1 MQINKPTSQES
12 MTLLGKIVNK
22 MSGLNKSR
30 KNFIISTLLLYL
42 CLRGR
47 YTFLGFS
54 RYGEYCEQSYRN
66 HYQQPFDWLELNWEL
81 VKDHLS
87 SERILVFDPS
97 YIPKSG
103 KSTPHLDKYWSG
115 CLGKAVKGLELG
127 VFGVVDI
134 EKNTAFHI
142 QSIQTA
148 SPKVLSELGLT
159 LPDYY
164 LDLILCQKR
173 QFKKISKYLVVDG
186 YFAKKDFIKGI
197 KEQTDLILIT
207 KLRIDANLRYLYN
220 GPYSGKGRPKEFA
233 GKVDLKNIDKRR
245 FKKLAENE
253 EAVIYRCVCNVV
265 NLKCTG
271 QIVYVQFKN
280 KGKLTG
286 KYAVYFCEDTSLDG
300 LKVYQY
306 YKARFQIE
314 FLIRDGKQHTGLTH
328 CQARSIEKLDFHFNA
343 SLTAVNLAKIIHDP
357 RMKNLKDQPFS
368 MANVKTLNF
377 NELMLNRFFSTFQID
392 KELRENKE
400 MINQVLNFG
409 NIAA

>member
-1 MQINKPTSQES
+1 MQMNKPTSHELK
-12 MTLLGKIVNK
+12 TLLEKIVNK
-22 MSGLNKSR
+22 TGKLKQSR
-30 KNFIISTLLLYL
+30 KNFIVSTLLLYL
-42 CLRGR
+42 SLRGR
-47 YTFLGFS
+47 YTFLGLS

-66 HYQQPFDWLELNWEL
+66 HYQKPYDWLSLNWEL
-81 VKDHLS
+81 VKGEVS

-103 KSTPHLDKYWSG
+103 KSTPHVDKFWSG

-134 EKNTAFHI
+134 EKNTAFHL

-148 SPKVLSELGLT
+148 SPTVLSELDLT

-164 LDLILCQKR
+164 LDLVLCQKEELEEV
-173 QFKKISKYLVVDG
+173 SEYLVVDG
-186 YFAKKDFIKGI
+186 YFAKKGFVNGI
-197 KEQTDLILIT
+197 KNQTGFTLIT
-207 KLRIDANLRYLYN
+207 KLRVDANLRYLYN

-245 FKKLAENE
+245 FKKLE
-253 EAVIYRCVCNVV
+253 ETEEEIIYECICNVV
-265 NLKCTG
+265 NLKCNG
-271 QIVYVQFKN
+271 KIVYVEFK
-280 KGKLTG
+280 KQGKLTG
-286 KYAVYFCEDTSLDG
+286 KYGVYFCEDCNLDG
-300 LKVYQY
+300 CKVYKY

-328 CQARSIEKLDFHFNA
+328 CQARSVEKLDFHFNA
-343 SLTAVNLAKIIHDP
+343 SLTAVNLAKLLHDP
-357 RMKNLKDQPFS
+357 RMKNQMDKSFS
-368 MANVKTLNF
+368 MANVKTLYF
-377 NELMLNRFFSTFQID
+377 NELMLNRFFSSFQVD

-400 MINQVLNFG
+400 KINEILNLG